1 MLFFTYKAKKK
12 KAKLTKQKKQTL
24 RTQQT
29 LGYKTLPNAAGL
41 RQWLAGFCKG
51 IMAQLM
57 AEANSTR
64 Q

>member
-1 MLFFTYKAKKK
+1 MLFFTYKAKQ
-12 KAKLTKQKKQTL
+12 KAKRTKQKKQTL
-24 RTQQT
+24 HTQQT
-29 LGYKTLPNAAGL
+29 LGYKTPPNAAGL
-41 RQWLAGFCKG
+41 RQCLAGFCKG